1 MDTELLTST
10 LRRMSEQIS
19 DNLPAI
25 IMNLLLIL
33 IGWGVARLLTWL
45 VKRFIIRIGLN
56 EAFERT
62 VIAQELKKIKSD
74 QTLAD
79 ITSKLTFWLVWL
91 YIIFIVLSASDLNV
105 GLTPIAGIVSYLP
118 RLFIAF
124 LILVIGVLVAQ
135 FIGHWVQVSVA
146 ATGAEY
152 HQALGKG
159 TRLLI
164 IVLVVITA
172 IEAIGVNLTPVT
184 NAITN
189 IITILIAG
197 IALAFGVG
205 ARNIVGNILAGYY
218 ARENFKVGDQI
229 NIDGEI
235 GTLEAIGVVNS
246 EMNTPDSY
254 IIFPNSNLTDKAV
267 KKIKSE

>member
-10 LRRMSEQIS
+10 LRRMAEQIA

-25 IMNLLLIL
+25 LINLVFIM
-33 IGWGVARLLTWL
+33 IGWGVARLIAWMA
-45 VKRFIIRIGLN
+45 KRFIIRIGLN

-62 VIAQELKKIKSD
+62 GFAQELHKIQPD
-74 QTLAD
+74 QNLGD
-79 ITSKLTFWLVWL
+79 LTSKLTFWLIWL

-105 GLTPIAGIVSYLP
+105 GLIPIASIASFLP
-118 RLFIAF
+118 RMFVAF

-135 FIGHWVQVSVA
+135 LVGHWVQVSVA

-159 TRLLI
+159 ARLLI
-164 IVLVVITA
+164 VLLVVITA
-172 IEAIGVNLTPVT
+172 IEAIGVNLSPLTT
-184 NAITN
+184 AITN

-197 IALAFGVG
+197 LALAFGVG

-218 ARENFKVGDQI
+218 ARENFSMGDQI
-229 NIDGEI
+229 NLDGET

-246 EMNTPDSY
+246 EMSTPDSY
-254 IIFPNSNLTDKAV
+254 IIFPNSNLTEKTV
-267 KKIKSE
+267 KKIKS